1 MPGKADQMKGRAK
14 EAVGDLTGNKDLKS
28 EGKADRQAGQAK
40 EKVGARAATKADSVA
55 RAHSIFQWMF
65 RSRET
70 GRITIM
76 QRPSLALTMALI
88 AIVVRTLLHPAGSA
102 GVALT
107 VLVGV
112 TLTVWAVL
120 EIVRGVNPW
129 RRLLGAVVLV
139 LAVLSWFGAAP
150 W

>member
-1 MPGKADQMKGRAK
+1 MMTAPINETTPPRRTIAIRDGTLPSRTRAGVTTQRD
-14 EAVGDLTGNKDLKS
+14 EAQRSRGGSAVD
-28 EGKADRQAGQAK
+28 
-40 EKVGARAATKADSVA
+40 
-55 RAHSIFQWMF
+55 WMF
-65 RSRET
+65 RNRET

-76 QRPSLALTMALI
+76 QRPNLALAVALT

-102 GVALT
+102 GAALT

-112 TLTVWAVL
+112 ALTVWAVL
-120 EIVRGVNPW
+120 EIVHGVNPW

-139 LAVLSWFGAAP
+139 LAVISWIGASP

>member
-1 MPGKADQMKGRAK
+1 MTMTPKNETPTPTTNTAI
-14 EAVGDLTGNKDLKS
+14 GNGAHQS
-28 EGKADRQAGQAK
+28 RTS
-40 EKVGARAATKADSVA
+40 ARAATKADSVSRA
-55 RAHSIFQWMF
+55 RSIFQWMF

-76 QRPSLALTMALI
+76 QRPNIALTTALI

-102 GVALT
+102 GLTLT

-112 TLTVWAVL
+112 ALTVWAVL

>member
-1 MPGKADQMKGRAK
+1 MTMTPKNETPTPTTNTAI
-14 EAVGDLTGNKDLKS
+14 GN
-28 EGKADRQAGQAK
+28 
-40 EKVGARAATKADSVA
+40 GAHQSRSSARGATKADSVA
-55 RAHSIFQWMF
+55 GARSIFQWMF

-76 QRPSLALTMALI
+76 QRPNLALTMALI
-88 AIVVRTLLHPAGSA
+88 AIVVRVLLHPAGSA
-102 GVALT
+102 GVTLT

-112 TLTVWAVL
+112 TLTVWAVP
-120 EIVRGVNPW
+120 EVVHGVNPW
-129 RRLLGAVVLV
+129 RRLLGAVVLI

>member
-1 MPGKADQMKGRAK
+1 
-14 EAVGDLTGNKDLKS
+14 
-28 EGKADRQAGQAK
+28 
-40 EKVGARAATKADSVA
+40 
-55 RAHSIFQWMF
+55 
-65 RSRET
+65 
-70 GRITIM
+70 M
-76 QRPSLALTMALI
+76 QRPNLALTMALI
-88 AIVVRTLLHPAGSA
+88 AIVVRTLLHPAGST
-102 GVALT
+102 GLTLT

-139 LAVLSWFGAAP
+139 LAVLSWFGASP

>member
-1 MPGKADQMKGRAK
+1 MTMTPKNETPTPTTSTAI
-14 EAVGDLTGNKDLKS
+14 GNGAPQS
-28 EGKADRQAGQAK
+28 RTS
-40 EKVGARAATKADSVA
+40 ARAATKADSVA
-55 RAHSIFQWMF
+55 RARSIFQWMF

-76 QRPSLALTMALI
+76 QRPNLALTMALI

-102 GVALT
+102 GLTLT

-120 EIVRGVNPW
+120 EVVRGVNPW

-139 LAVLSWFGAAP
+139 LTVLSWFGAAP

>member
-1 MPGKADQMKGRAK
+1 
-14 EAVGDLTGNKDLKS
+14 
-28 EGKADRQAGQAK
+28 
-40 EKVGARAATKADSVA
+40 
-55 RAHSIFQWMF
+55 MF

-76 QRPSLALTMALI
+76 QRPNIALTTALI

-102 GVALT
+102 RVTLT

-112 TLTVWAVL
+112 ALTVWAVL
-120 EIVRGVNPW
+120 EIARGVNPW
-129 RRLLGAVVLV
+129 RRLLGAVLLI

>member
-1 MPGKADQMKGRAK
+1 MTMTPKNETPTPTTNTAIGK
-14 EAVGDLTGNKDLKS
+14 
-28 EGKADRQAGQAK
+28 
-40 EKVGARAATKADSVA
+40 GAPRSRSSARGATKPDFVA
-55 RAHSIFQWMF
+55 RARSIFQWMF

-76 QRPSLALTMALI
+76 QRPNLALTMALI
-88 AIVVRTLLHPAGSA
+88 AIVVRVLLHPAGSP
-102 GVALT
+102 GLTLT

-112 TLTVWAVL
+112 ALTVWAVL

-139 LAVLSWFGAAP
+139 LTVLSWFGAAP